1 MRIDPASTVRVLSS
15 LSSFALALALA
26 ACGDA
31 PPPPAKS
38 TPSATVRVHVANGSR
53 FDICAVSACGAAGR
67 AVDTGGPT
75 PGNPPLKP
83 HAASLYEVKRC
94 PGSPIVVTACAAST
108 QNEPAPPCLKAEGGN
123 VDEGTMFRVAPC
135 SF

>member
-1 MRIDPASTVRVLSS
+1 MGFLVI
-15 LSSFALALALA
+15 

-31 PPPPAKS
+31 PPPPPKS
-38 TPSATVRVHVANGSR
+38 TVPTTVRIHVANGSR
-53 FDICAVSACGAAGR
+53 FDICKVSACGEAGR

-83 HAASLYEVKRC
+83 HGASMYEVRRC
-94 PGSPIVVTACAAST
+94 PTAPIVVTPCAESI
-108 QNEPAPPCLKAEGGN
+108 QNEPSPPCLKAEGGN
-123 VDEGTMFRVAPC
+123 VDEGTMFRVAAC